1 LIEFARWTCGLLAA
15 LSLAGTAA
23 SQEFGGTRNPELME
37 ITLSDGSTTHFVV
50 GQYAWGELLAEMGT
64 LRGES
69 EIRDREIAQQLY
81 DARDT
86 IPPGML
92 FESARR
98 YASFDPEQ
106 AVYVFLLARA
116 RTLYDALRCVDS
128 TATEGIP
135 VITDMAGNEVAE
147 LMNINEDGGGAAR
160 TERMQRALQRLID
173 SGEIFSSTF
182 SPWWICSASD
192 TAFFAAVNDAAMP
205 QDEWLKQEAVWPT
218 VQEQVRRNIRENQ
231 ALLAITM
238 GTRDLATSD
247 E

>member
-1 LIEFARWTCGLLAA
+1 MIEFPRFVCGLLAA
-15 LSLAGTAA
+15 ISLAA
-23 SQEFGGTRNPELME
+23 SVHAQEFGGTRNPELME
-37 ITLSDGSTTHFVV
+37 ITLSDGSTTHFVI
-50 GQYAWGELLAEMGT
+50 GQYAWGELLAEMGQ
-64 LRGES
+64 LRGEAAS
-69 EIRDREIAQQLY
+69 RDREIADQLFA
-81 DARDT
+81 ARDT

-92 FESARR
+92 FEAARR
-98 YASFDPEQ
+98 YASFDQEQ

-135 VITDMAGNEVAE
+135 VITDMAGNEVVA
-147 LMNINEDGGGAAR
+147 LMNINEEGGGAAR
-160 TERMQRALQRLID
+160 TERMQRALQRLLD
-173 SGEIFSSTF
+173 SGETFNSTF

-192 TAFFAAVNDAAMP
+192 SAFFAAVNAATMP
-205 QDEWLKQEAVWPT
+205 QDEWLKQEVVWPT

-238 GTRDLATSD
+238 GTRDLANSD

>member
-1 LIEFARWTCGLLAA
+1 MIELVRLACGFLAA
-15 LSLAGTAA
+15 LSLAATASA
-23 SQEFGGTRNPELME
+23 QEFGGTRNPELME
-37 ITLSDGSTTHFVV
+37 ITLSDGSRTHFVV

-64 LRGES
+64 LRGEAAS
-69 EIRDREIAQQLY
+69 RDREIAEQLY
-81 DARDT
+81 AARNT

-98 YASFDPEQ
+98 YAAFDPEQ

-135 VITDMAGNEVAE
+135 VITDMAGNEVAA
-147 LMNINEDGGGAAR
+147 LMNINEEGGGAAR
-160 TERMQRALQRLID
+160 TERMQRALQRLLD
-173 SGEIFSSTF
+173 SGEIFTGTF

-192 TAFFAAVNDAAMP
+192 SAFFAAVNEAAMP
-205 QDEWLKQEAVWPT
+205 QDEWLKQQAVWPT

-238 GTRDLATSD
+238 GTRDLANSD